1 MKFFKKGRKFFYAVN
16 IILIVVLCAVTIH
29 ACLDPMDYERV
40 FEDFVDARFFSVQR
54 GVIFLVAL
62 LILVFEAFFIMS
74 LLRKEEKP
82 VETVNLTTPTGQISI
97 TAYSLETMVKS
108 IVSRFDSVADV
119 RTKVDFSN
127 SQVGMDISVK
137 VKSSVLIPEISSKI
151 QSIVKE
157 EVLKSTGIELHSIRV
172 FVDGIN

>member
-1 MKFFKKGRKFFYAVN
+1 
-16 IILIVVLCAVTIH
+16 
-29 ACLDPMDYERV
+29 
-40 FEDFVDARFFSVQR
+40 
-54 GVIFLVAL
+54 
-62 LILVFEAFFIMS
+62 
-74 LLRKEEKP
+74 
-82 VETVNLTTPTGQISI
+82 
-97 TAYSLETMVKS
+97 
-108 IVSRFDSVADV
+108 VADV